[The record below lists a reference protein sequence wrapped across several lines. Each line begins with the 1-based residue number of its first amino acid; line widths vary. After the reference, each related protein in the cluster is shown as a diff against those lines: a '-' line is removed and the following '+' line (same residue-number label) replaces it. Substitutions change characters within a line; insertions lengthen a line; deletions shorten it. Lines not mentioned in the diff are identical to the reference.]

1 MRAGVEEMIK
11 FEIPFKVTGE
21 YGMNKIYAGIHWAK
35 RKKQADEIHMLAWSE
50 LRRQKIPKK
59 IFEKPVVI
67 TIFYNSN
74 LDIDNHGYLTK
85 MLIDGLKGYLIV
97 DDDKKHVDELRQKF
111 HSGKSILIEIEEV
124 QSE

>member
-1 MRAGVEEMIK
+1 MIK

-35 RKKQADEIHMLAWSE
+35 RKKQADEIHMLVWSE

-67 TIFYNSN
+67 TIIYNSN

-85 MLIDGLKGYLIV
+85 MLIDGLKGYLIA
-97 DDDKKHVDELRQKF
+97 DDDKSHVIEIRQKI
-111 HSGKSILIEIEEV
+111 HSVKNIVKIEIEEV
-124 QSE
+124 QGNE

>member
-1 MRAGVEEMIK
+1 MIK

-21 YGMNKIYAGIHWAK
+21 YGMNKIYAGIHWSK
-35 RKKQADEIHMLAWSE
+35 RKKQADEIHLLAWSE

-67 TIFYNSN
+67 TINYNSK

-85 MLIDGLKGYLIV
+85 MLVDGLKGYLIA
-97 DDDKKHVDELRQKF
+97 DDDKKHVVEIRQKVY
-111 HSGKSILIEIEEV
+111 SVKNVIKIEIEEV
-124 QSE
+124 QH